1 MELSILIFCMIIL
14 LASILQTST
23 GFGFSIMATPFLL
36 MLFKPMEAIQI
47 NLVLSLIISTALI
60 AKIRKDV
67 NIELLKRLLIG
78 SIPGLPIGIL
88 IFLMTDIEKLETG
101 VGVVLLLLTLL
112 LLLNFRMKRTKQ
124 RDYVTGSLSGALTT
138 AIGMPGPP
146 LLLYFSG
153 TDTQKET
160 LRATTLSFYLFIYSI
175 SLLIQVIFV
184 GTNKT
189 VWVSSVMA
197 LPMVFAGLYLG
208 HLLFNYISQRAFR
221 IFTYSILLFTGFYL
235 FLK

>member
-1 MELSILIFCMIIL
+1 MIIL

-112 LLLNFRMKRTKQ
+112 LILNFRMKRTKQ
-124 RDYVTGSLSGALTT
+124 RDYATGSLSGAMTT

-146 LLLYFSG
+146 LLLYFSS

-197 LPMVFAGLYLG
+197 LPLVFAGLYLG

-221 IFTYSILLFTGFYL
+221 IFTYSILLFIGFYL